1 MRRAW
6 RSRRCFADDET
17 GTFWFNR
24 EPVPVSFLLAA
35 AGGSTLRS
43 GIFTVFDSMLS
54 LVGLPGSGKSSV
66 GKAVARRLGRTW
78 HDSDHEIEA
87 QLGCTI
93 REYFALEGEDA
104 FRDREEEALDSLS
117 LTPSIVLS
125 TGGGA
130 VLREINRQRLKER
143 GTVIYLRSSPEA
155 LYRRLKNDTKRPLL
169 QVADPLKR
177 LRALY
182 AERDPLY
189 RECAHFVIDT
199 HGSSLSMLV
208 NRIMMQLELSQD
220 GAAGGQS
227 GAPSVDDV
235 GT

>member
-1 MRRAW
+1 MI
-6 RSRRCFADDET
+6 
-17 GTFWFNR
+17 
-24 EPVPVSFLLAA
+24 V
-35 AGGSTLRS
+35 
-43 GIFTVFDSMLS
+43 

-66 GKAVARRLGRTW
+66 GKSIARRLEMPW
-78 HDSDHEIEA
+78 ADSDHELER

-93 REYFALEGEDA
+93 REYFDAEGEDV
-104 FRDREEEALDSLS
+104 FRDREEAAIDE
-117 LTPSIVLS
+117 LTQRSHTVLS

-130 VLREINRQRLKER
+130 VLRPVNRQRLRER
-143 GTVIYLRSSPEA
+143 GRVIYLRSSPEA
-155 LYRRLKNDTKRPLL
+155 LFRRLRHDTKRPLL

-208 NRIMMQLELSQD
+208 NRIMMQLELAPEVSDARAGNERAAPD
-220 GAAGGQS
+220 GE
-227 GAPSVDDV
+227 V
-235 GT
+235 

>member
-1 MRRAW
+1 MI
-6 RSRRCFADDET
+6 ET
-17 GTFWFNR
+17 
-24 EPVPVSFLLAA
+24 
-35 AGGSTLRS
+35 
-43 GIFTVFDSMLS
+43 
-54 LVGLPGSGKSSV
+54 
-66 GKAVARRLGRTW
+66 RLGMPIRQFF
-78 HDSDHEIEA
+78 EA
-87 QLGCTI
+87 N
-93 REYFALEGEDA
+93 GETA
-104 FRDREEEALDSLS
+104 FREVEAHVIDE
-117 LTPSIVLS
+117 LTGIKGAVLS

-130 VLREINRQRLKER
+130 VLREVNRQRLKER

-177 LRALY
+177 LRVLY
-182 AERDPLY
+182 ADRDPLY

>member
-1 MRRAW
+1 MTR
-6 RSRRCFADDET
+6 
-17 GTFWFNR
+17 
-24 EPVPVSFLLAA
+24 L
-35 AGGSTLRS
+35 
-43 GIFTVFDSMLS
+43 FTVV

-66 GKAVARRLGRTW
+66 GRAVARRMDCVW
-78 HDSDHEIEA
+78 KDSDHEIEA
-87 QLGCTI
+87 QLGCTV
-93 REYFALEGEDA
+93 REYFEAEGEGA
-104 FRDREEEALDSLS
+104 FRDREEEVLDSL
-117 LTPSIVLS
+117 TCTAGIVLS

-130 VLREINRQRLKER
+130 VLREVNRQRLKER

>member
-1 MRRAW
+1 M
-6 RSRRCFADDET
+6 
-17 GTFWFNR
+17 
-24 EPVPVSFLLAA
+24 
-35 AGGSTLRS
+35 
-43 GIFTVFDSMLS
+43 
-54 LVGLPGSGKSSV
+54 
-66 GKAVARRLGRTW
+66 
-78 HDSDHEIEA
+78 
-87 QLGCTI
+87 
-93 REYFALEGEDA
+93 
-104 FRDREEEALDSLS
+104 
-117 LTPSIVLS
+117 
-125 TGGGA
+125 
-130 VLREINRQRLKER
+130 
-143 GTVIYLRSSPEA
+143 IYLRSSPEA
-155 LYRRLKNDTKRPLL
+155 LCRRLKNDTKRPLL

>member
-1 MRRAW
+1 M
-6 RSRRCFADDET
+6 
-17 GTFWFNR
+17 
-24 EPVPVSFLLAA
+24 
-35 AGGSTLRS
+35 
-43 GIFTVFDSMLS
+43 II

-66 GKAVARRLGRTW
+66 GKAIARRLNFAW
-78 HDSDHEIEA
+78 ADSDHDIERR
-87 QLGCTI
+87 LGCTI
-93 REYFALEGEDA
+93 REYFDAEGESA
-104 FRDREEEALDSLS
+104 FRDLEESTIDE
-117 LTPSIVLS
+117 LTRGTDTVLS

-130 VLREINRQRLKER
+130 VLRPVNRQRLHQR

-155 LYRRLKNDTKRPLL
+155 LYRRLRHDIKRPLL

-208 NRIMMQLELSQD
+208 NRIMMQLELAPESSE
-220 GAAGGQS
+220 AAPGVERPPGS
-227 GAPSVDDV
+227 GVA
-235 GT
+235 

>member
-1 MRRAW
+1 M
-6 RSRRCFADDET
+6 SSLI
-17 GTFWFNR
+17 
-24 EPVPVSFLLAA
+24 PIV
-35 AGGSTLRS
+35 
-43 GIFTVFDSMLS
+43 
-54 LVGLPGSGKSSV
+54 LVGLPGTGKSSV
-66 GKAVARRLGRTW
+66 GRAIARRIGCSW
-78 HDSDHEIEA
+78 KDSDHEIEA

-130 VLREINRQRLKER
+130 ALREVNRKRLKER

-177 LRALY
+177 LRVLY

-208 NRIMMQLELSQD
+208 NRIMMQLEL
-220 GAAGGQS
+220 APEVVTAGPS
-227 GAPSVDDV
+227 GAPAPPPTP
-235 GT
+235 G

>member
-1 MRRAW
+1 M
-6 RSRRCFADDET
+6 
-17 GTFWFNR
+17 
-24 EPVPVSFLLAA
+24 V
-35 AGGSTLRS
+35 
-43 GIFTVFDSMLS
+43 S
-54 LVGLPGSGKSSV
+54 LVGMPGAGKSSV
-66 GKAVARRLGRTW
+66 GRAIARRLGRVW
-78 HDSDHEIEA
+78 IDSDTRIEA
-87 QLGCTI
+87 HLGCSI
-93 REYFALEGEDA
+93 GDYFERCGEYA
-104 FRDREEEALDSLS
+104 FRDQEEICIDELS
-117 LTPSIVLS
+117 LLSGIVLS

-155 LYRRLKNDTKRPLL
+155 LCRRLKNDTKRPLL

>member
-1 MRRAW
+1 MPIRQ
-6 RSRRCFADDET
+6 F
-17 GTFWFNR
+17 
-24 EPVPVSFLLAA
+24 
-35 AGGSTLRS
+35 
-43 GIFTVFDSMLS
+43 FD
-54 LVGLPGSGKSSV
+54 
-66 GKAVARRLGRTW
+66 A
-78 HDSDHEIEA
+78 
-87 QLGCTI
+87 
-93 REYFALEGEDA
+93 EGEA
-104 FRDREEEALDSLS
+104 SFRNIEERVIDELS
-117 LTPSIVLS
+117 GAANAVLS

-130 VLREINRQRLKER
+130 ILRAANRDRLHDR

-155 LYRRLKNDTKRPLL
+155 LCRRLKNDTKRPLL

-177 LRALY
+177 LRVLY

-227 GAPSVDDV
+227 GAPSIDDV